1 MMKKTVLFLTA
12 VSILAGQ
19 TSVHAAASLFISD
32 GINSITVAD
41 GSANDS
47 SSLVGV
53 VTYNGLL
60 DASSPWSINVTTG
73 ISKPGLGSSLIPFMD
88 LSSVNVSS
96 ASGGTLTIEFSDNG
110 FGPLLP
116 GSFTSEIG
124 GSTGGS
130 VTFQTYYDLGNGL
143 FAKTTPMANLA
154 FDATPFSGVAVA
166 DRPTGGT
173 VSLTLQTIVTHTRTE
188 VTSYNASLYDSTIRP
203 NVPEPSTVSL
213 LGLGV
218 VGGLWMLKH
227 ARKNKTA

>member
-1 MMKKTVLFLTA
+1 MKKTLLLLA
-12 VSILAGQ
+12 AASILAGQ

-60 DASSPWSINVTTG
+60 DASSPWSINITTG
-73 ISKPGLGSSLIPFMD
+73 ISKPALGSSLIPFMD

-96 ASGGTLTIEFSDNG
+96 SGGGTLTVEFSDNG

-130 VTFQTYYDLGNGL
+130 VTYNTYYDLGNTL
-143 FAKTTPMANLA
+143 FAKTTPTANLS
-154 FDATPFSGVAVA
+154 FDDTPFSGAAVA
-166 DRPTGGT
+166 GRPAGGT
-173 VSLTLQTIVTHTRTE
+173 VSLTLQTIVTHTGTE
-188 VTSYNASLYDSTIRP
+188 VTSYNALLYDATVRP
-203 NVPEPSTVSL
+203 SVPEPSTVSL

-218 VGGLWMLKH
+218 VGGLWMLKR

>member
-1 MMKKTVLFLTA
+1 MKKTLLLLA
-12 VSILAGQ
+12 AASLLAGQ
-19 TSVHAAASLFISD
+19 ASVHAAASLFISD

-60 DASSPWSINVTTG
+60 DASSPWSINITTG
-73 ISKPGLGSSLIPFMD
+73 ISKPVLGSSLIPFLD
-88 LSSVNVSS
+88 LNSVNVSS
-96 ASGGTLTIEFSDNG
+96 SSGGSLTVEFSDNG

-116 GSFTSEIG
+116 GTLTSEIG

-130 VTFQTYYDLGNGL
+130 VTFNTYYDLGNGL
-143 FAKTTPMANLA
+143 FAKTTPTANLS
-154 FDATPFSGVAVA
+154 FEETPFSGAAVA

-173 VSLTLQTIVTHTRTE
+173 VSLTLQTIVTHTGTE
-188 VTSYNASLYDSTIRP
+188 VTSYNASFYDSTVRP
-203 NVPEPSTVSL
+203 SVPEPSTVSL

-218 VGGLWMLKH
+218 VGGLWMLKRS
-227 ARKNKTA
+227 RKNKTA